1 TRWPRDWSSD
11 VCSSDL
17 GGQQDFLDVL
27 AGILVFLCLQRVR
40 RADPLHRDAPEI
52 SAGARS
58 SANSGG
64 MGMPSRPWPREAPP
78 KQYRA
83 DLAPADGT
91 AHQPPRDGRARRLYP
106 PEPGSGEELSRD

>member
-1 TRWPRDWSSD
+1 LPARR
-11 VCSSDL
+11 
-17 GGQQDFLDVL
+17 
-27 AGILVFLCLQRVR
+27 AGVGSLPADEGASRISWMSWQASCVFLSLQRVR

-91 AHQPPRDGRARRLYP
+91 AHQPPSDGRARRLYP